1 MEQNRFEDLARRLF
15 ESLPPSIRAVQKDV
29 EANFR
34 SVLRSGLAR
43 LDMVTRDEF
52 DAQSRV
58 LERSRELIESLGKRV
73 AELESR
79 QAAAMMATATAA
91 TESIAPAMASTTAT
105 SATPSPQPAPTP
117 DA

>member
-1 MEQNRFEDLARRLF
+1 MEQNRFEDLAKRLF

-58 LERSRELIESLGKRV
+58 LERSRELIEALEKRV
-73 AELESR
+73 AELEGR
-79 QAAAMMATATAA
+79 QAA
-91 TESIAPAMASTTAT
+91 SQ
-105 SATPSPQPAPTP
+105 QPAPTP
-117 DA
+117 DV

>member
-1 MEQNRFEDLARRLF
+1 MEQNRFEDLAKRLF

-58 LERSRELIESLGKRV
+58 LERSRELIEALEKRV
-73 AELESR
+73 AELEGR
-79 QAAAMMATATAA
+79 QAA
-91 TESIAPAMASTTAT
+91 SQQ
-105 SATPSPQPAPTP
+105 SAPAPTP

>member
-15 ESLPPSIRAVQKDV
+15 ESIPPSLRAAQKDL

-34 SVLRSGLAR
+34 SVLRTGLSR

-58 LERSRELIESLGKRV
+58 LERSRELIEALEKRV

-79 QAAAMMATATAA
+79 QG
-91 TESIAPAMASTTAT
+91 SPAS
-105 SATPSPQPAPTP
+105 SLPQ
-117 DA
+117 D

>member
-34 SVLRSGLAR
+34 GVLRSGLAR

-58 LERSRELIESLGKRV
+58 LERSRELIEALEKRV
-73 AELESR
+73 AELEAR
-79 QAAAMMATATAA
+79 QAA
-91 TESIAPAMASTTAT
+91 
-105 SATPSPQPAPTP
+105 SPQSAPTP